1 MKILIVEDNRELLN
15 DIKQYLE
22 KSGNICEIASD
33 FKTADEK
40 IGIFPY
46 DILIIDLNLPDGNG
60 LDIIREVK
68 KENIDTGIIII
79 SARNAL
85 DDKIKGLDLGADDY
99 MTKPFFL
106 PELNSRIN
114 ALYRRKAYDGK
125 IEIIFNEIKLL
136 PEKHEV
142 QINEQSIALTKK
154 EYAILL
160 YFISNK
166 YRLVTKEA
174 IAEHIWGDHVEV
186 LDSFDFIYPH
196 LANLRRKITS
206 VGGKNYIKSIYSV
219 GYKFTDEE

>member
-99 MTKPFFL
+99 MTKPYGL
-106 PELNSRIN
+106 RELISRVR
-114 ALYRRKAYDGK
+114 AL
-125 IEIIFNEIKLL
+125 
-136 PEKHEV
+136 
-142 QINEQSIALTKK
+142 
-154 EYAILL
+154 
-160 YFISNK
+160 
-166 YRLVTKEA
+166 
-174 IAEHIWGDHVEV
+174 
-186 LDSFDFIYPH
+186 
-196 LANLRRKITS
+196 LRRAYGEFAQASSSSHS
-206 VGGKNYIKSIYSV
+206 VPV
-219 GYKFTDEE
+219 GQRQK